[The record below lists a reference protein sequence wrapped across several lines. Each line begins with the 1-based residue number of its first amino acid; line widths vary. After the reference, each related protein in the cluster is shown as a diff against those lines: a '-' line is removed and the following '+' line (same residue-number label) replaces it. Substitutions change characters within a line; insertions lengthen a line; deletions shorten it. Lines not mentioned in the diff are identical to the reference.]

1 MKFVPQELLSR
12 VPALHDAVMA
22 DLVTRVDNLSEE
34 LEDMEKQ
41 NKNLARENRSLT
53 KKYEKLD
60 DASRNVTERL
70 EAVTKQHDD
79 QQRVARRAT
88 EEIWRLLEGD
98 ERLTPEKRTRIQRN
112 LIAVNP
118 DLNKDSLDWESL
130 AQGVQQT
137 AAAFKGLYNLFS
149 TSSSSKH

>member
-1 MKFVPQELLSR
+1 M
-12 VPALHDAVMA
+12 HDAVMA

-70 EAVTKQHDD
+70 EAVTKQRDD

>member
-1 MKFVPQELLSR
+1 
-12 VPALHDAVMA
+12 MA

-70 EAVTKQHDD
+70 EAVTKQRDD